1 MESTLSGRVVVITGA
16 SSGIGR
22 ATALELAREQAAL
35 VLCAR
40 SERALAEVREECERR
55 GAQVLARAVDVSLPR
70 PVDDLAE
77 TAVARFGRIDAWVN
91 NAAVHL
97 FARIDEA
104 PYADYRRVLETNLF
118 GYVHGARC
126 AIRQFREQ
134 GQGTLVNV
142 SSMNGKAGAQYASA
156 YVASK
161 FAIVGLG
168 ESLRQELRD
177 LPDVHVCT
185 VLPASIDTPLF
196 QHAGNFTGRAV
207 KPMNPVYSADRAA
220 RAIISCLERPRRE
233 VLVGGAAWAL
243 RIGHALSP
251 ALAEAVMARHVER
264 DHFEDRPAPATAGN
278 LHAPLEESNQVSG
291 GWKNGGV
298 PAARAAGALAGVAA
312 VAALAAAGAKRMH

>member
-1 MESTLSGRVVVITGA
+1 MNEGLRNRVVVITGA

-22 ATALELAREQAAL
+22 ATALELARNEASL

-55 GAQVLARAVDVSLPR
+55 GAQVLARTVDVSLPR

-91 NAAVHL
+91 NAAVSL
-97 FARIDEA
+97 FARFDEA

-134 GQGTLVNV
+134 GHGTLINV
-142 SSMNGKAGAQYASA
+142 SSMNGKVGAPYASA

-177 LPDVHVCT
+177 LADVHVCT

-196 QHAGNFTGRAV
+196 QHAGNFTGRAI
-207 KPMNPVYSADRAA
+207 KPMNPVYSTERAA

-233 VLVGGAAWAL
+233 VVVGESAWAL
-243 RIGHALSP
+243 RIGHALAP
-251 ALAEAVMARHVER
+251 ALTEAMMARQVER
-264 DHFEDRPAPATAGN
+264 DHFDDRPAPSSAGN
-278 LHAPLEESNQVSG
+278 LHGPLEEANDVSG
-291 GWKNGGV
+291 GWRNGGA
-298 PAARAAGALAGVAA
+298 PSGRTAGAVVGAAA
-312 VAALAAAGAKRMH
+312 VAALAVAGARRLR